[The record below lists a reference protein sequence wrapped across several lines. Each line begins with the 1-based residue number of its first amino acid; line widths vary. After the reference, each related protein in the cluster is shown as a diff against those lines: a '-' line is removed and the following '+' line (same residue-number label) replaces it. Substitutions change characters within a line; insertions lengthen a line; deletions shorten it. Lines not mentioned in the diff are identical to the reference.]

1 MSTIAST
8 NGKHLPNGVL
18 LALDEEAAR
27 DASSN
32 DQTNTKQSMENKAAV
47 VGSIVDVIRTPITR
61 IRLFVTMTIYFL
73 GCLAYYGLSLNVVNL
88 KSNLYMNVA
97 LNSVAEMP
105 AFAITAML
113 LEEAVDDRDS
123 VAQRVVLLDGEF
135 DEERW
140 GMEGGENGVWHFGDI
155 LDCRK
160 L

>member
-1 MSTIAST
+1 M
-8 NGKHLPNGVL
+8 
-18 LALDEEAAR
+18 
-27 DASSN
+27 
-32 DQTNTKQSMENKAAV
+32 
-47 VGSIVDVIRTPITR
+47 
-61 IRLFVTMTIYFL
+61 
-73 GCLAYYGLSLNVVNL
+73 VNL

-140 GMEGGENGVWHFGDI
+140 GMEGGENGVWNFGDI
-155 LDCRK
+155 LDCWK